1 MTREIEIPF
10 GLCNAFVWKWGRF
23 RQFYSVTAD
32 TERER
37 RPLACGLYMMDCR
50 VK

>member
-1 MTREIEIPF
+1 MAREIDISY

-23 RQFYSVTAD
+23 GQVYSVTAD

-37 RPLACGLYMMDCR
+37 RPLVFGL
-50 VK
+50 